1 METLPRVFD
10 RCCSVGGESGYGS
23 QTDITSIFTNNA
35 FTNSTVNVIGRN
47 GSITNLNEVD
57 QSEFDAL
64 RAGEVYNICTCS
76 ALNIYIYIFKNF
88 DL

>member
-1 METLPRVFD
+1 METLPGVFN
-10 RCCSVGGESGYGS
+10 RCCSMGGESGYGS

-64 RAGEVYNICTCS
+64 RAGEVYNIRTCS
-76 ALNIYIYIFKNF
+76 ALSLYMII
-88 DL
+88 